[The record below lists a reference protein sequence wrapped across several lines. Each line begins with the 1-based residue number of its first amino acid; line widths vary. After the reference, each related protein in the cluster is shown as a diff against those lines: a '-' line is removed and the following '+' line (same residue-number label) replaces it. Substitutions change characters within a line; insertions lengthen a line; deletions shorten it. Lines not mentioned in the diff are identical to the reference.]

1 MSNTAWIFFVMAIAP
16 AGCAIPP
23 ATPPEL
29 LSKEV
34 VDQNYWHLRFR
45 AAESSDIARPS
56 EPGEIVDFYGPCDET
71 PTSRNQILALRRFR
85 QFRFG
90 REYMDK

>member
-1 MSNTAWIFFVMAIAP
+1 MVL

-34 VDQNYWHLRFR
+34 VDQNYCHLRFR
-45 AAESSDIARPS
+45 AAESSDITRPS
-56 EPGEIVDFYGPCDET
+56 EPGEIVDFYGACDET
-71 PTSRNQILALRRFR
+71 PTSTDQILALRRFR

-90 REYMDK
+90 RDYMDK

>member
-1 MSNTAWIFFVMAIAP
+1 MPNSAWIFLVAMAL

-23 ATPPEL
+23 TTPPEL

-34 VDQNYWHLRFR
+34 VDQNYCHLRFR

-56 EPGEIVDFYGPCDET
+56 EPGEIVDSYGPCDET
-71 PTSRNQILALRRFR
+71 PISTDEIFALKRFR

-90 REYMDK
+90 RDYMDK